1 MAKSDPIRDAIQKA
15 LKMAG
20 QSAKASAGSATKTL
34 TKAERKA
41 INQAKAA
48 ADRAAKTTASRER
61 RVIKRAENKKRY
73 FGDLDDA
80 VATRYGRGD
89 TRLQKAKAEVA
100 TEIDRIFRV
109 AEGTDPIVRRTGARR
124 KAIDKAIKK
133 FENYLVREGYNIK
146 LTIGEKASIARDAL
160 RSAER
165 ANATA
170 GKRLEST
177 VKYYKGKESAPLK
190 ELGPKTVKAGSSKK
204 PASKQTKLQR
214 EAARSVRQ
222 AKKEGRE
229 TVVREAARRAIR
241 KEAKGQK
248 LVEISDARKMANQA
262 EVDKALAASRQR
274 KLMAQVKKG
283 EWTKKQTEEWKG
295 LSDAEKKARIAEM
308 KNRAPS
314 KRKKESVKET
324 ESSKRLR
331 AAQEKNAK
339 DVVDPR
345 FKKMTPAQQKRS
357 QERLRADAKRL
368 RSVSTSRKG
377 MTSEEAQAELKRLG
391 ERGLETYG
399 KAKAK
404 PAKGRKPVTWVRDS
418 SGKLVPKKK

>member
-1 MAKSDPIRDAIQKA
+1 MAKIPVNPIEEAIKKA
-15 LKMAG
+15 MKMAG
-20 QSAKASAGSATKTL
+20 KSAKASSGSTAKTL

-48 ADRAAKTTASRER
+48 ADRAAKTEVSRASRAER
-61 RVIKRAENKKRY
+61 KIVNRKKFAE
-73 FGDLDDA
+73 DADAA

-89 TRLQKAKAEVA
+89 TRLQKAKGEVA

-124 KAIDKAIKK
+124 KAVEKAINKMQEYMTK
-133 FENYLVREGYNIK
+133 EGYGK
-146 LTIGEKASIARDAL
+146 LSFGEKVRIAKDTISGAK
-160 RSAER
+160 R
-165 ANATA
+165 ANVAA
-170 GKRLEST
+170 GKRLEGA

-248 LVEISDARKMANQA
+248 LVEISDAKITADQA
-262 EVDKALAASRQR
+262 KVDRALAASRQK
-274 KLMAQVKKG
+274 KLMAQAKK
-283 EWTKKQTEEWKG
+283 KR
-295 LSDAEKKARIAEM
+295 LAEM
-308 KNRAPS
+308 QERSPS

-331 AAQEKNAK
+331 AAQEKNSK
-339 DVVDPR
+339 DVVAR
-345 FKKMTPAQQKRS
+345 EFRNMSEA
-357 QERLRADAKRL
+357 ERLRRAGL
-368 RSVSTSRKG
+368 PKG
-377 MTSEEAQAELKRLG
+377 MTNEQAQAELKRLG
-391 ERGLETYG
+391 EQDLYKRVRV
-399 KAKAK
+399 K
-404 PAKGRKPVTWVRDS
+404 PPKGSKRQVWVRNS

>member
-1 MAKSDPIRDAIQKA
+1 MAKIPVNPIEEAIKKA

-20 QSAKASAGSATKTL
+20 ASAKSSAGKVV

-41 INQAKAA
+41 AAQAKAA
-48 ADRAAKTTASRER
+48 AERAAKTTASRAS
-61 RVIKRAENKKRY
+61 RAERKVANRKR
-73 FGDLDDA
+73 FAEEADAA

-89 TRLQKAKAEVA
+89 TRLQKAKGEVA

-124 KAIDKAIKK
+124 KAVEKAINKMQDYMTK
-133 FENYLVREGYNIK
+133 EGYGK
-146 LTIGEKASIARDAL
+146 LSFGEKVRIAKDTISGAK
-160 RSAER
+160 R
-165 ANATA
+165 ANVAA
-170 GKRLEST
+170 GKRLEGT

-248 LVEISDARKMANQA
+248 LVEISDAKITADQA
-262 EVDKALAASRQR
+262 KVDRALAASRQK
-274 KLMAQVKKG
+274 KLMAQAKK
-283 EWTKKQTEEWKG
+283 KR
-295 LSDAEKKARIAEM
+295 LAEM
-308 KNRAPS
+308 QERAPS

-368 RSVSTSRKG
+368 RNVSTSSKG
-377 MTSEEAQAELKRLG
+377 MSSEQAQAELKRLG

-399 KAKAK
+399 KTKAK
-404 PAKGRKPVTWVRDS
+404 PVKGRKPVTWVRDS

>member
-1 MAKSDPIRDAIQKA
+1 MAKIPVNPIEEAIKKA
-15 LKMAG
+15 LKMTAK
-20 QSAKASAGSATKTL
+20 SAKTSSSSTAKTL

-41 INQAKAA
+41 AAQAKAA

-61 RVIKRAENKKRY
+61 RVLKRAENKKRY
-73 FGDLDDA
+73 FGDLDVA

-89 TRLQKAKAEVA
+89 TRLQKAKGEVA
-100 TEIDRIFRV
+100 TEVDRIFRV
-109 AEGTDPIVRRTGARR
+109 MEGTDPIVRRTGARR

-165 ANATA
+165 ANTTA

-177 VKYYKGKESAPLK
+177 VKFYKGKESGPLK

-204 PASKQTKLQR
+204 PIAKQTKLQR

-248 LVEISDARKMANQA
+248 LVDVSDAKITAEQA
-262 EVDKALAASRQR
+262 KVDRALAASRQK
-274 KLMAQVKKG
+274 KLMAQAKK
-283 EWTKKQTEEWKG
+283 KR
-295 LSDAEKKARIAEM
+295 LAEM
-308 KNRAPS
+308 QERSPS

-324 ESSKRLR
+324 ESSRRLR

-368 RSVSTSRKG
+368 RSVSTSSKG
-377 MTSEEAQAELKRLG
+377 MTTEEAQAELKRLG

-399 KAKAK
+399 KTKGK
-404 PAKGRKPVTWVRDS
+404 TVKGRKPVTWVRNS